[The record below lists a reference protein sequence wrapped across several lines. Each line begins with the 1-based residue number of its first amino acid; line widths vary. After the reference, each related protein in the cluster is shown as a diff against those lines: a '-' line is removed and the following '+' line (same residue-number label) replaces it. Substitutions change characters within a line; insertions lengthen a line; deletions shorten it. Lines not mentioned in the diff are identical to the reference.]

1 MLVLMEGVRL
11 TALENE
17 GRNYPE
23 KMDSTDS
30 TGARSLSLNLLLF
43 SLIWIEHF

>member
-23 KMDSTDS
+23 KMDST
-30 TGARSLSLNLLLF
+30 GASSLSLNLLLF